1 MNDFDYLAK
10 TKNGEIT
17 KGVVEADSDSSA
29 AKVLMARDLFPVK
42 ITPKEKG
49 GFSLFSK
56 VGSKDKV
63 FLVRQLATTISAGL
77 PISQALETLES
88 QTNNK
93 KLKDLIGQVSNDVE
107 GGANL
112 SQAFGRFP
120 KVFSKVDITLIQTGE
135 TTGTLDKA
143 LERLAQTMENDFR
156 VTRKIRSAMIYPA
169 FIGLVA
175 VGVVGFMTVYIIPK
189 MGDLYETFNAKLP
202 LITRIILAISTGLT
216 KGAPVVVVIIIAAFF
231 AYRAYSKTNQGRHVV
246 DGMKLKIPVIKTFLM
261 NIYLARFTRTLA
273 GLIGAGV
280 SVLEALEIV
289 SRSTGNV
296 LYADVISAS
305 ITQVKAGVP
314 LSTPLKESDLFPP
327 IVSQMVRVGEQ
338 TGEMDGMLN
347 NLADYY
353 EEEVD
358 NFVKSI
364 TSIMEP
370 VMIVVLGAI
379 VMVIMLGIMLPV
391 YSMGK
396 VVK

>member
-1 MNDFDYLAK
+1 MLDFDYIAK

-17 KGVVEADSDSSA
+17 KGVVEADSESSA
-29 AKVLMARDLFPVK
+29 AKVLMTRDLFPVQVLQ
-42 ITPKEKG
+42 KEKK
-49 GFSLFSK
+49 GFSFFSRIGNK
-56 VGSKDKV
+56 EKV
-63 FLVRQLATTISAGL
+63 FLVRQLATTITAGL
-77 PISQALETLES
+77 PIAQALETLEA
-88 QTNNK
+88 QTSNK
-93 KLKDLIGQVSNDVE
+93 KLKELIGQVSNDVE

-112 SQAFGRFP
+112 SQAFSRFP
-120 KVFSKVDITLIQTGE
+120 KVFNKIDITLIQTGE

-143 LERLAQTMENDFR
+143 LERLAATMENDYR
-156 VTRKIRSAMIYPA
+156 VSRKIKSAMIYPA
-169 FIGLVA
+169 FIGIVA

-189 MGDLYETFNAKLP
+189 MGDLYSSFNAKLP
-202 LITRIILAISTGLT
+202 LLTRIILAISKGLT
-216 KGAPVVVVIIIAAFF
+216 KGAPIVIVIIIALYF
-231 AYRAYSKTNQGRHVV
+231 AYRAYAKTNQGRHVV
-246 DGMKLKIPVIKTFLM
+246 DRLKLKIPVINKFLQ
-261 NIYLARFTRTLA
+261 NIYLARFTRTLS

-314 LSTPLKESDLFPP
+314 LSTPLKESELFPP

-338 TGEMDGMLN
+338 TGEMDGMLS

-358 NFVKSI
+358 NFVKSLS
-364 TSIMEP
+364 SILEP
-370 VMIVVLGAI
+370 VMIVVLGSI

-391 YSMGK
+391 YSIGR